1 MKNQQNFKLLTGSGT
16 GLVKFAKGKS
26 SRALKFSEK
35 ENSLLATKEKSSE
48 YEIKPGVKVK
58 SAPCLETFLVF
69 PKDNDTKSYLRWHSK
84 IIEIIK
90 EYLFY
95 ICPYICKTK

>member
-1 MKNQQNFKLLTGSGT
+1 MKNQQNFKLLTESGT

-69 PKDNDTKSYLRWHSK
+69 PKDNDTKSYLRWHS
-84 IIEIIK
+84 
-90 EYLFY
+90 
-95 ICPYICKTK
+95 